1 MADGSDGYRSTLQ
14 HLNSPLIAGEMAV
27 VVVAGGYGPGSA
39 PAGIELVV
47 DQGRRKPQTSP
58 QGLFERVVVAA
69 VGVFDIREFSG
80 LDKVDKRL
88 APNRLPG
95 FNVNVLPI
103 VASTQRI
110 TFDLWFHAA
119 LLAGSVIV
127 AGSKPLVNG
136 DLAGAGPVRNVKC
149 TTTTMPTTA
158 RAPVVA
164 SGASASSTRI
174 RERPKAARPR
184 DKVDDIDLVAMGVA
198 A

>member
-1 MADGSDGYRSTLQ
+1 MADGSGGFHPTLQ

-27 VVVAGGYGPGSA
+27 VVVAGGYGPGSV
-39 PAGIELVV
+39 PEGIDLVV
-47 DQGRRKPQTSP
+47 DQGRRQPQTSP
-58 QGLFERVVVAA
+58 QGQFKRVVVAA

-110 TFDLWFHAA
+110 TFDLWIHVA

-127 AGSKPLVNG
+127 AGSKALVNR
-136 DLAGAGPVRNVKC
+136 DLAGAGPVRNVKWI
-149 TTTTMPTTA
+149 TTAMPTTA
-158 RAPVVA
+158 RPPVVA

-174 RERPKAARPR
+174 RERPRAARPR
-184 DKVDDIDLVAMGVA
+184 DKVDDIDLVALGVA

>member
-1 MADGSDGYRSTLQ
+1 MADGSDGFRSTLQ

-27 VVVAGGYGPGSA
+27 VVVAGSYGPGSA
-39 PAGIELVV
+39 PEGIELVV
-47 DQGRRKPQTSP
+47 DQGRRQPQTSP
-58 QGLFERVVVAA
+58 QSLFERVVVAA
-69 VGVFDIREFSG
+69 VGIFDIREFSG

-110 TFDLWFHAA
+110 TFDLWLHVA

-127 AGSKPLVNG
+127 AGSKALVDG
-136 DLAGAGPVRNVKC
+136 DLAGAGPVRNVKWI
-149 TTTTMPTTA
+149 TATMPTSA
-158 RAPVVA
+158 RPPVVT
-164 SGASASSTRI
+164 SGASASITRI
-174 RERPKAARPR
+174 RERSRATRPR
-184 DKVDDIDLVAMGVA
+184 DKVDDIDLVALGVA